1 MGFAIDL
8 GWLYLAR
15 GEARAAA
22 EAMALSAASK
32 LIGTDAATGNATAAM
47 RFPVEN
53 TGGFANKYFF
63 GGVVIGEGNGRLQS
77 PMPAPE
83 FYETL
88 GGATGNSDTGIG
100 DRAGSATARHVRI
113 DIRAEAPLVF
123 WGLLSIAQERKVT
136 VAARA
141 VAGLSAAVC
150 TACGIEPVA
159 IQPVDPEDTT
169 NFGFSPNT
177 RYTLGYS
184 CTAGNQPTPLGGSD
198 TRIPFILINR
208 YNESATL
215 FPDESSQAFRIGA
228 GGLPGDANRLNSCLQ
243 IGTSGDVIWASA
255 APLGCNQP
263 KSGTVTAFNCGLAAR
278 FDSALT
284 TGCDTFASAADII
297 TAYTSDSDITDLDD
311 YAAYT
316 GSTRRIITVA
326 VVESIAATDGL
337 TVMGFRQ
344 FLIQPDQ
351 GGINITPTDNN
362 GRFIA
367 TYLGYPMPLKQGYN
381 GTCGVSLGPGKVV
394 LHQ

>member
-1 MGFAIDL
+1 MSARSAEQNIYYTLRLAVAMCFIGHGAFGVITKPIWCNFFAIL
-8 GWLYLAR
+8 
-15 GEARAAA
+15 
-22 EAMALSAASK
+22 
-32 LIGTDAATGNATAAM
+32 
-47 RFPVEN
+47 
-53 TGGFANKYFF
+53 
-63 GGVVIGEGNGRLQS
+63 
-77 PMPAPE
+77 
-83 FYETL
+83 
-88 GGATGNSDTGIG
+88 GIG
-100 DRAGSATARHVRI
+100 QDLAYQLMPPVGI
-113 DIRAEAPLVF
+113 LDILMGIIILIYPIRAIFGWLVF